1 METHIHK
8 DENAIERARKKKEGR
23 TEGWEI
29 LRKEVRN
36 KRRKQGRKIWKEM
49 SKVFFSFDF

>member
-1 METHIHK
+1 METDVHK

-29 LRKEVRN
+29 LRKEARN
-36 KRRKQGRKIWKEM
+36 QRIKQERKTRKEIN
-49 SKVFFSFDF
+49 SFFFV